1 MGMTL
6 LAFLVALT
14 TVIFVH
20 EYGHY
25 RAALWFKVR
34 VLRFSIGFGRPI
46 WRWQRVQP
54 GLGLPTEFTICAIPL
69 GGFIKMLDERDQEV
83 ALSEIPSA
91 FNRQTLFARAC
102 IVVAGPLANLL
113 LTLFLYAF
121 VNWLG
126 SLQVAAII
134 GTPTK
139 ASVAETAGLRSG
151 DLIQKFSTN
160 PQDWEI
166 VQSMDHLRRL
176 LTEASQDQQDFQLEI
191 LSSQSQVHRVVD
203 ISVAGWDMEGKRSAM
218 SQMGIAGPFSKPEI
232 AKVLQTGPAAKGGV
246 LAGDLVLK
254 VDGVVVNDSQHLIQL
269 IRSSTDSQLWEVQSS
284 NGKIRSLNIHPEFR
298 EIEGKK
304 MAKIDAVIGGEP
316 DTVWVQHGLV
326 SGLGMAFDTLLTQ
339 SKMTIVAVGK
349 LVTTTSGWQQVSG
362 PLTMAEYAGKTA
374 EQGWRPFIQFLALI
388 SLSIGL
394 LNLLPVPMLDG
405 GHLMYYLWEFVVGSP
420 PSQLWLERLQ
430 VLGLSVV
437 ALMMFTA
444 LFNDVLRWLT

>member
-176 LTEASQDQQDFQLEI
+176 LTEASQDQQDFQLEV

-304 MAKIDAVIGGEP
+304 IAKVDAVIGGEP

-349 LVTTTSGWQQVSG
+349 LVSTTSGWQQVSG

-430 VLGLSVV
+430 VLGLSML

>member
-69 GGFIKMLDERDQEV
+69 GGFIKMLDERGQEV

-176 LTEASQDQQDFQLEI
+176 LTEASQDQQDFQLEV

-430 VLGLSVV
+430 VLGLSML

>member
-176 LTEASQDQQDFQLEI
+176 LTEASQDQQDFQLEV

-284 NGKIRSLNIHPEFR
+284 NGKIRSLNIHPDFR

-304 MAKIDAVIGGEP
+304 IAKIDAVIGGEP

-430 VLGLSVV
+430 VLGLSML

>member
-54 GLGLPTEFTICAIPL
+54 GLGLPTEFTICAVPL

-83 ALSEIPSA
+83 TLGDAPSA

-102 IVVAGPLANLL
+102 IVVAGPMANLL

-121 VNWLG
+121 IHWVG
-126 SLQVAAII
+126 SQQAAAII
-134 GTPTK
+134 GTPLK

-151 DLIQKFSTN
+151 DLVQKFSVN
-160 PQDWEI
+160 PQKWET
-166 VQSMDHLRRL
+166 VQSMDHLRGL
-176 LTEASQDQQDFQLEI
+176 VNQASLDQHDFQLEV
-191 LSSQSQVHRVVD
+191 LSSKSVAHRVVD
-203 ISVAGWDMEGKRSAM
+203 ISVAGWADDGRRSAM
-218 SQMGIAGPFSKPEI
+218 SHMGITGAFTKPEVI
-232 AKVLQTGPAAKGGV
+232 KVLQSGPAAKAG
-246 LAGDLVLK
+246 LLPGDLVLK
-254 VDGVVVNDSQHLIQL
+254 VDGLVVNDAQQLIQL
-269 IRSSTDSQLWEVQSS
+269 IRASTDAQLWEVQSS
-284 NGKIRSLNIHPEFR
+284 NGRVRSFSIRPEFR
-298 EIEGKK
+298 ETEGKK
-304 MAKIDAVIGGEP
+304 FAKIDAVIGSDP
-316 DTVWVQHGLV
+316 DMIWVQHGPI
-326 SGLGMAFDTLLTQ
+326 SGLGLAFDTLLAQ

-349 LVTTTSGWQQVSG
+349 LVTTSSGWQQVSG

-405 GHLMYYLWEFVVGSP
+405 GHLMYYLWEFVMGSP
-420 PSQLWLERLQ
+420 PSRLWLERLQ
-430 VLGLSVV
+430 VIGLSVL

>member
-46 WRWQRVQP
+46 CRWQRVQP
-54 GLGLPTEFTICAIPL
+54 GVGLPTEFTICAVPL
-69 GGFIKMLDERDQEV
+69 GGFIKMLDERDQDV
-83 ALSEIPSA
+83 ALAETPSA

-102 IVVAGPLANLL
+102 IVVAGPMANLL

-121 VNWLG
+121 VHWVG
-126 SLQVAAII
+126 SQQAAAII
-134 GTPTK
+134 STPLK

-151 DLIQKFSTN
+151 DLIQKFSVN
-160 PQDWEI
+160 PQEWET
-166 VQSMDHLRRL
+166 VQSMDHLRAL
-176 LTEASQDQQDFQLEI
+176 VNEASHDQQDFRMEF
-191 LSSQSQVHRVVD
+191 LSSQSQSHRVVD
-203 ISVAGWDMEGKRSAM
+203 ISIAGLADGKRSAM
-218 SQMGIAGPFSKPEI
+218 SLIGITGPFSKPEI
-232 AKVLQTGPAAKGGV
+232 IKVLPDGPAAKAGL
-246 LAGDLVLK
+246 LAGDLVLR
-254 VDGVVVNDSQHLIQL
+254 VDGLVINDAQHLIQL
-269 IRSSTDSQLWEVQSS
+269 IRASTDTQLWEVQIG
-284 NGKIRSLNIHPEFR
+284 NGNVRSLSIRPEFR

-304 MAKIDAVIGGEP
+304 IAKIDAVIGGEP
-316 DTVWVQHGLV
+316 DMVWVQHGPI
-326 SGLGMAFDTLLTQ
+326 SGLALAFDTLLTQ

-349 LVTTTSGWQQVSG
+349 LVTTSSGWQQVSG

-405 GHLMYYLWEFVVGSP
+405 GHLMYYLWEFVTGSP

-430 VLGLSVV
+430 FTGLSVV

>member
-6 LAFLVALT
+6 LAFLAALT

-54 GLGLPTEFTICAIPL
+54 GLGLPTEFTICAVPL

-83 ALSEIPSA
+83 TLGDAPSA

-121 VNWLG
+121 IHWVG
-126 SLQVAAII
+126 SQQAAAII
-134 GTPTK
+134 GTPLK

-151 DLIQKFSTN
+151 DLVQKFSVN
-160 PQDWEI
+160 PQEWET
-166 VQSMDHLRRL
+166 VQSMDHLRGL
-176 LTEASQDQQDFQLEI
+176 VNEASLDQHDFQLEV
-191 LSSQSQVHRVVD
+191 LSSKSLAHRVVD
-203 ISVAGWDMEGKRSAM
+203 ISVAGWADDGRRSAM
-218 SQMGIAGPFSKPEI
+218 SQMGITGAFTKPEVI
-232 AKVLQTGPAAKGGV
+232 KVLQSGPAAKAGL

-254 VDGVVVNDSQHLIQL
+254 VDGLVVNDAQQLIQL
-269 IRSSTDSQLWEVQSS
+269 IRASTDAQLWEVQSS
-284 NGKIRSLNIHPEFR
+284 NGRVRSLSIRPEFR
-298 EIEGKK
+298 DTEGKK
-304 MAKIDAVIGGEP
+304 FAKIDAVIGSDP
-316 DTVWVQHGLV
+316 DMVWVQHGPI
-326 SGLGMAFDTLLTQ
+326 SGLGLAFDTLLAQ

-349 LVTTTSGWQQVSG
+349 LVTTSSGWQQVSG

-405 GHLMYYLWEFVVGSP
+405 GHLMYYLWEFVMGSP
-420 PSQLWLERLQ
+420 PSRLWLERLQ
-430 VLGLSVV
+430 VIGLSVL

>member
-176 LTEASQDQQDFQLEI
+176 LTEASQDQQDFQLEV

-203 ISVAGWDMEGKRSAM
+203 ISVAGWDMEGKRSAI

-284 NGKIRSLNIHPEFR
+284 NGKIRPLNIHPDFR

-304 MAKIDAVIGGEP
+304 IAKIDAVIGGEP

-430 VLGLSVV
+430 VLGLSML

>member
-176 LTEASQDQQDFQLEI
+176 LTEASQDQQDFQLEV

-284 NGKIRSLNIHPEFR
+284 NGKIRSLNIHPDFR

-304 MAKIDAVIGGEP
+304 IAKIDAVIGGEP

-349 LVTTTSGWQQVSG
+349 LVSTTSGWQQVSG

-430 VLGLSVV
+430 VLGLSML

>member
-1 MGMTL
+1 
-6 LAFLVALT
+6 
-14 TVIFVH
+14 
-20 EYGHY
+20 
-25 RAALWFKVR
+25 
-34 VLRFSIGFGRPI
+34 
-46 WRWQRVQP
+46 
-54 GLGLPTEFTICAIPL
+54 
-69 GGFIKMLDERDQEV
+69 
-83 ALSEIPSA
+83 
-91 FNRQTLFARAC
+91 
-102 IVVAGPLANLL
+102 
-113 LTLFLYAF
+113 
-121 VNWLG
+121 
-126 SLQVAAII
+126 
-134 GTPTK
+134 
-139 ASVAETAGLRSG
+139 
-151 DLIQKFSTN
+151 
-160 PQDWEI
+160 
-166 VQSMDHLRRL
+166 
-176 LTEASQDQQDFQLEI
+176 
-191 LSSQSQVHRVVD
+191 VD

-304 MAKIDAVIGGEP
+304 MAKVDAVIGGEP

-430 VLGLSVV
+430 VLGLSML

>member
-69 GGFIKMLDERDQEV
+69 GGFIKMLDERGQEV

-176 LTEASQDQQDFQLEI
+176 LTEASQDQQDFQLEV

-304 MAKIDAVIGGEP
+304 MAKVDAVIGGEP

-430 VLGLSVV
+430 VLGLSML

>member
-34 VLRFSIGFGRPI
+34 VLRFSIGFGKPI
-46 WRWQRVQP
+46 LRWQRVQP
-54 GLGLPTEFTICAIPL
+54 GLGLPTEFTICAVPL

-83 ALSEIPSA
+83 AFEEAQTA
-91 FNRQTLFARAC
+91 FNRQPLFARAC
-102 IVVAGPLANLL
+102 IVVAGPMANLL

-121 VNWLG
+121 VHWVG
-126 SLQVAAII
+126 SLQAVAVI
-134 GTPTK
+134 GTPVK

-151 DLIQKFSTN
+151 DLVQKFSVT
-160 PQDWEI
+160 PQEWET
-166 VQSMDHLRRL
+166 VQSLDHLRGMVND
-176 LTEASQDQQDFQLEI
+176 ASHAQQSFQLEV
-191 LSSQSQVHRVVD
+191 LSSQSQTNRIVD
-203 ISVAGWDMEGKRSAM
+203 ISLVGWDVDGKHSPM
-218 SQMGIAGPFSKPEI
+218 SLIGITGAFTKPEVVR
-232 AKVLQTGPAAKGGV
+232 VLQMGPAAKAGL

-254 VDGVVVNDSQHLIQL
+254 VDGLVVSDSQHLIQL
-269 IRSSTDSQLWEVQSS
+269 IRACTDVQRWEVQSS
-284 NGKIRSLNIHPEFR
+284 SGKVRSLTILPEIR
-298 EIEGKK
+298 EIDGKK
-304 MAKIDAVIGGEP
+304 VAKIDAVIGGEP
-316 DTVWVQHGLV
+316 DMVWVQHGPI
-326 SGLGMAFDTLLTQ
+326 SSLGMAFDTLLAQ
-339 SKMTIVAVGK
+339 SNMTLVAVGK
-349 LVTTTSGWQQVSG
+349 LVTTSSGWQQMSG

-374 EQGWRPFIQFLALI
+374 EQGWRPFVQFLALI

-405 GHLMYYLWEFVVGSP
+405 GHLMYYLWELVIGSP

-430 VLGLSVV
+430 VIGLSVV

>member
-54 GLGLPTEFTICAIPL
+54 GLGLPTEFTICAVPL

-83 ALSEIPSA
+83 TLGDAPSA

-121 VNWLG
+121 IHWVG
-126 SLQVAAII
+126 SQQAAAII
-134 GTPTK
+134 GTPLK

-151 DLIQKFSTN
+151 DLVQKFSVN
-160 PQDWEI
+160 PQEWET
-166 VQSMDHLRRL
+166 VQSMDHLRGL
-176 LTEASQDQQDFQLEI
+176 VNEASLDQHDFQLEV
-191 LSSQSQVHRVVD
+191 LSSKSLAHRVVD
-203 ISVAGWDMEGKRSAM
+203 ISVAGWADDGRQSAM
-218 SQMGIAGPFSKPEI
+218 SQMGITGAFTKPEVI
-232 AKVLQTGPAAKGGV
+232 KVLQSGPAAKAGL

-254 VDGVVVNDSQHLIQL
+254 VDGLVVNDAQQLIQL
-269 IRSSTDSQLWEVQSS
+269 IRASTDAQLWEVQSS
-284 NGKIRSLNIHPEFR
+284 NGRVRSFSIRPEFR
-298 EIEGKK
+298 ETEGKK
-304 MAKIDAVIGGEP
+304 FAKIDAVIGSDP
-316 DTVWVQHGLV
+316 DMVWVQHGPI
-326 SGLGMAFDTLLTQ
+326 SGLGLAFDTLLAQ

-349 LVTTTSGWQQVSG
+349 LVTTSSGWQQVSG

-405 GHLMYYLWEFVVGSP
+405 GHLMYYLWEFVMGSP
-420 PSQLWLERLQ
+420 PSRLWLERLQ
-430 VLGLSVV
+430 VIGLSVL

>member
-430 VLGLSVV
+430 VLGLSML

>member
-1 MGMTL
+1 MTL

-126 SLQVAAII
+126 SLQVVAII

-176 LTEASQDQQDFQLEI
+176 LTEASQDQQDFQLEV

-269 IRSSTDSQLWEVQSS
+269 IRSSTDTQLWEVQSS

-430 VLGLSVV
+430 VLGLSML

>member
-54 GLGLPTEFTICAIPL
+54 GLGLPTEFTICAVPL

-83 ALSEIPSA
+83 TLGDAPSA

-121 VNWLG
+121 IHWVG
-126 SLQVAAII
+126 SQQAAAII
-134 GTPTK
+134 GTPLK

-151 DLIQKFSTN
+151 DLVQKFSVN
-160 PQDWEI
+160 PQEWET
-166 VQSMDHLRRL
+166 VQSMDHLRGL
-176 LTEASQDQQDFQLEI
+176 VNEASLDQHDFQLEV
-191 LSSQSQVHRVVD
+191 LSSKSLAHRVVD
-203 ISVAGWDMEGKRSAM
+203 ISVAGWADDGRRSAM
-218 SQMGIAGPFSKPEI
+218 SQMGITGAFTKPEVI
-232 AKVLQTGPAAKGGV
+232 KVLQSGPAAKAG
-246 LAGDLVLK
+246 LLPGDLVLK
-254 VDGVVVNDSQHLIQL
+254 VDGLVVNDAQQLIQL
-269 IRSSTDSQLWEVQSS
+269 IRASTDAQLWEVQSS
-284 NGKIRSLNIHPEFR
+284 NGRVRSLSIRPEFR
-298 EIEGKK
+298 ETEGKK
-304 MAKIDAVIGGEP
+304 FAKIDAVIGSDP
-316 DTVWVQHGLV
+316 DMVWVQHGPI
-326 SGLGMAFDTLLTQ
+326 SGLGLAFDTLLAQ

-349 LVTTTSGWQQVSG
+349 LVTTSSGWQQVSG

-374 EQGWRPFIQFLALI
+374 EQGWQPFIQFLALI

-405 GHLMYYLWEFVVGSP
+405 GHLMYYLWEFVMGSP
-420 PSQLWLERLQ
+420 PSRLWLERLQ
-430 VLGLSVV
+430 VIGLSVL

>member
-54 GLGLPTEFTICAIPL
+54 GLGLPTEFTICAVPL

-83 ALSEIPSA
+83 TLGDAPSA

-121 VNWLG
+121 IHWVG
-126 SLQVAAII
+126 SQQAAAII
-134 GTPTK
+134 GTPLK

-151 DLIQKFSTN
+151 DLVQKFSVN
-160 PQDWEI
+160 PQEWET
-166 VQSMDHLRRL
+166 VQSMDHLRGL
-176 LTEASQDQQDFQLEI
+176 VNEASLDQHDFQLEV
-191 LSSQSQVHRVVD
+191 LSSKSLAHRVVD
-203 ISVAGWDMEGKRSAM
+203 ISVAGWADDGRRSAM
-218 SQMGIAGPFSKPEI
+218 SQMGITGAFTKPEVI
-232 AKVLQTGPAAKGGV
+232 KVLQSGPAAKAGL

-254 VDGVVVNDSQHLIQL
+254 VDGLVVNDAQQLIQL
-269 IRSSTDSQLWEVQSS
+269 IRASTDAQLWEVQSS
-284 NGKIRSLNIHPEFR
+284 NGRVRSLSIRPEFR
-298 EIEGKK
+298 ETEGKK
-304 MAKIDAVIGGEP
+304 FAKIDAVIGSDP
-316 DTVWVQHGLV
+316 DMVWVQHGPI
-326 SGLGMAFDTLLTQ
+326 SGLGLAFDTLLAQ

-349 LVTTTSGWQQVSG
+349 LVTTSSGWQQVSG
-362 PLTMAEYAGKTA
+362 PLTMAEYAGNTA

-405 GHLMYYLWEFVVGSP
+405 GHLMYYLWEFVMGSP
-420 PSQLWLERLQ
+420 PSRLWLERLQ
-430 VLGLSVV
+430 VIGLSVL

>member
-54 GLGLPTEFTICAIPL
+54 GLGLPTEFTICAVPL

-83 ALSEIPSA
+83 TLGDAPSA

-102 IVVAGPLANLL
+102 IVVAGPMANLL

-121 VNWLG
+121 IHWVG
-126 SLQVAAII
+126 SQQAAAII
-134 GTPTK
+134 GTPLK

-151 DLIQKFSTN
+151 DLVQKFSVN
-160 PQDWEI
+160 PQEWET
-166 VQSMDHLRRL
+166 VQSMDHLRGL
-176 LTEASQDQQDFQLEI
+176 VNEASLDQHDFQLEV
-191 LSSQSQVHRVVD
+191 LSSKSLAHRVVD
-203 ISVAGWDMEGKRSAM
+203 ISVAGWADDGRRSAM
-218 SQMGIAGPFSKPEI
+218 SQMGITGAFTKPEVI
-232 AKVLQTGPAAKGGV
+232 KVLQSGPAAKAGL

-254 VDGVVVNDSQHLIQL
+254 VDGLVVNDAQQLIQL
-269 IRSSTDSQLWEVQSS
+269 IRASTDAQLWEVQSS
-284 NGKIRSLNIHPEFR
+284 NGRVRSLSIRPEFR
-298 EIEGKK
+298 ETEGKK
-304 MAKIDAVIGGEP
+304 FAKIDAVIGSDP
-316 DTVWVQHGLV
+316 DMVWVQHGPI
-326 SGLGMAFDTLLTQ
+326 SGLGLAFDTLLAQ

-349 LVTTTSGWQQVSG
+349 LVTTSSGWQQVSG

-374 EQGWRPFIQFLALI
+374 EQGWQPFIQFLALI

-405 GHLMYYLWEFVVGSP
+405 GHLMYYLWEFVMGSP
-420 PSQLWLERLQ
+420 PSRLWLERLQ
-430 VLGLSVV
+430 VIGLSVL

>member
-54 GLGLPTEFTICAIPL
+54 GLGLPTEFTICAVPL

-83 ALSEIPSA
+83 TLGDAPSA

-121 VNWLG
+121 IHWVG
-126 SLQVAAII
+126 SQQAAAII
-134 GTPTK
+134 GTPLK

-151 DLIQKFSTN
+151 DLVQKFSVN
-160 PQDWEI
+160 PQEWET
-166 VQSMDHLRRL
+166 VQSMDHLRGL
-176 LTEASQDQQDFQLEI
+176 VNQASLDQHDFQLEV
-191 LSSQSQVHRVVD
+191 LSSKSVAHRVVD
-203 ISVAGWDMEGKRSAM
+203 ISVAGWADDGRRSAM
-218 SQMGIAGPFSKPEI
+218 SHMGITGAFTKPEVI
-232 AKVLQTGPAAKGGV
+232 KVLQSGPAAKAG
-246 LAGDLVLK
+246 LLPGDLVLK
-254 VDGVVVNDSQHLIQL
+254 VDGLVVNDAQQLIQL
-269 IRSSTDSQLWEVQSS
+269 IRASTDAQLWEVQSS
-284 NGKIRSLNIHPEFR
+284 NGRVRSFSIRPEFR
-298 EIEGKK
+298 ETEGKK
-304 MAKIDAVIGGEP
+304 FAKIDAVIGSDP
-316 DTVWVQHGLV
+316 DMVWVQHGPI
-326 SGLGMAFDTLLTQ
+326 SGLGLAFDTLLAQ

-349 LVTTTSGWQQVSG
+349 LVTTSSGWQQVSG

-405 GHLMYYLWEFVVGSP
+405 GHLMYYLWEFVMGSP
-420 PSQLWLERLQ
+420 PSRLWLERLQ
-430 VLGLSVV
+430 VIGLSVL

>member
-54 GLGLPTEFTICAIPL
+54 GLGLPTEFTICAVPL

-83 ALSEIPSA
+83 TLGDAPSA

-121 VNWLG
+121 IHWVG
-126 SLQVAAII
+126 SQQAAAII
-134 GTPTK
+134 GTPLK

-151 DLIQKFSTN
+151 DLVQKFSVN
-160 PQDWEI
+160 PQEWET
-166 VQSMDHLRRL
+166 VQSMDHLRGL
-176 LTEASQDQQDFQLEI
+176 VNQASLDQHDFQLEV
-191 LSSQSQVHRVVD
+191 LSSKSVAHRVVD
-203 ISVAGWDMEGKRSAM
+203 ISVAGWADDGRRSAM
-218 SQMGIAGPFSKPEI
+218 SHMGITGAFTKPEVI
-232 AKVLQTGPAAKGGV
+232 KVLQSGPAAKAGL

-254 VDGVVVNDSQHLIQL
+254 VDGLVVNDAQQLIQL
-269 IRSSTDSQLWEVQSS
+269 IRASTDAQLWEVQSS
-284 NGKIRSLNIHPEFR
+284 NGRVRSFSIRPEFR
-298 EIEGKK
+298 ETEGKK
-304 MAKIDAVIGGEP
+304 FAKIDAVIGSDP
-316 DTVWVQHGLV
+316 DMVWVQHGPI
-326 SGLGMAFDTLLTQ
+326 SGLGLAFDTLLAQ

-349 LVTTTSGWQQVSG
+349 LVTTSSGWQQVSG

-405 GHLMYYLWEFVVGSP
+405 GHLMYYLWEFVMGSP
-420 PSQLWLERLQ
+420 PSRLWLERLQ
-430 VLGLSVV
+430 VIGLSVL

>member
-83 ALSEIPSA
+83 VPGEAPSA

-121 VNWLG
+121 VHWMG
-126 SLQVAAII
+126 SQQFAAVI
-134 GTPTK
+134 GTPLK
-139 ASVAETAGLRSG
+139 ASPAETAGLRSG
-151 DLIQKFSTN
+151 DVIQKFSAN
-160 PQDWEI
+160 PQEWET
-166 VQSMDHLRRL
+166 VQSLDHLRVL
-176 LTEASQDQQDFQLEI
+176 VTEALHDEQNFQLEV
-191 LSSQSQVHRVVD
+191 LASQSQVHRIVD
-203 ISVAGWDMEGKRSAM
+203 ISVSGWDIEDKRSAT
-218 SQMGIAGPFSKPEI
+218 SLMGIAGPYAMPEI
-232 AKVLQTGPAAKGGV
+232 VKVLQNGPAAKAGL

-254 VDGVVVNDSQHLIQL
+254 VDQVRVNDSQHLIQL
-269 IRSSTDSQLWEVQSS
+269 IRASTETQLWEVQLR
-284 NGKIRSLNIHPEFR
+284 NGKVRSLSIHPEFR
-298 EIEGKK
+298 EVEGKK
-304 MAKIDAVIGGEP
+304 IAKIDAVIGGEP
-316 DTVWVQHGLV
+316 DMVWVQHGPI
-326 SGLGMAFDTLLTQ
+326 SGLGMAFNTLLTQ

-349 LVTTTSGWQQVSG
+349 LITTSNGWQQVSG

-374 EQGWRPFIQFLALI
+374 EQGWRPFIQYLALI

-405 GHLMYYLWEFVVGSP
+405 GHLMYYLWEFVTGSP
-420 PSQLWLERLQ
+420 PSQLWVERLQ
-430 VLGLSVV
+430 FMGLSVV

>member
-46 WRWQRVQP
+46 WRWQRIQP
-54 GLGLPTEFTICAIPL
+54 GVELPTEFTICAIPL
-69 GGFIKMLDERDQEV
+69 GGFIKMLDERDQAV
-83 ALSEIPSA
+83 ALGEAPSA
-91 FNRQTLFARAC
+91 FNRQTLFARTC
-102 IVVAGPLANLL
+102 IVIAGPLANLV

-121 VNWLG
+121 VHWMG
-126 SLQVAAII
+126 SQQLAAII
-134 GTPTK
+134 GTPLK
-139 ASVAETAGLRSG
+139 ASAAETAGLLSG
-151 DLIQKFSTN
+151 DLVQKFSVN
-160 PQDWEI
+160 SQEWET
-166 VQSMDHLRRL
+166 VQSMDHLRGL
-176 LTEASQDQQDFQLEI
+176 VTQASHDQQDFQLEV
-191 LSSQSQVHRVVD
+191 LSSRSQVNRIVD
-203 ISVAGWDMEGKRSAM
+203 ISFSGWDPDGKRSAM
-218 SQMGIAGPFSKPEI
+218 SLMGIAGPYSKPEI
-232 AKVLQTGPAAKGGV
+232 VKVVQTGPAAKAGL

-254 VDGVVVNDSQHLIQL
+254 VDGMVVNDAQHLIQL
-269 IRSSTDSQLWEVQSS
+269 IRSSTDTQLWEVQSN
-284 NGKIRSLNIHPEFR
+284 NGKVRSLSIRPEFR

-304 MAKIDAVIGGEP
+304 IAKIDAVIGGEP
-316 DTVWVQHGLV
+316 EMVWVQHGPL
-326 SGLGMAFDTLLTQ
+326 SGLGMAFDTLLAQ
-339 SKMTIVAVGK
+339 SKMTLAAVGN
-349 LVTTTSGWQQVSG
+349 LVTTSNGWQQVSG
-362 PLTMAEYAGKTA
+362 PLTMAEFAGKTA

-405 GHLMYYLWEFVVGSP
+405 GHLMYYLWEFVTGSP

-430 VLGLSVV
+430 VMGLSVV

>member
-46 WRWQRVQP
+46 WTWQHVQH
-54 GLGLPTEFTICAIPL
+54 GLGLPTEFTVCAIPL

-83 ALSEIPSA
+83 ALGEAPSA

-102 IVVAGPLANLL
+102 IVLAGPLANLL

-121 VNWLG
+121 VHWMG
-126 SLQVAAII
+126 SQQLAAII
-134 GTPTK
+134 GTPLK
-139 ASVAETAGLRSG
+139 ASAAETAGLRSG
-151 DLIQKFSTN
+151 DLVQKFSTN
-160 PQDWEI
+160 PQEWET
-166 VQSMDHLRRL
+166 VQSLDHLRGL
-176 LTEASQDQQDFQLEI
+176 VTEAFHDEQNFQLEV

-203 ISVAGWDMEGKRSAM
+203 ISVAGWDIESKGSAM
-218 SQMGIAGPFSKPEI
+218 SLMGIAGPYSKPEI
-232 AKVLQTGPAAKGGV
+232 VKVVQSGPAAKAGL

-254 VDGVVVNDSQHLIQL
+254 VDHLVVNDAQHLIQL
-269 IRSSTDSQLWEVQSS
+269 IRASTDTQLWEVQSS
-284 NGKIRSLNIHPEFR
+284 DGKVRSLSIHPEFR

-304 MAKIDAVIGGEP
+304 IAKVDAVIGGEP
-316 DTVWVQHGLV
+316 DMVWVQHGPI
-326 SGLGMAFDTLLTQ
+326 SGLGMALNTLAAQ
-339 SKMTIVAVGK
+339 SKMTILAVGK
-349 LVTTTSGWQQVSG
+349 LVTTSNGWQQVSG

-374 EQGWRPFIQFLALI
+374 EQGWRPFVQYLALI

-405 GHLMYYLWEFVVGSP
+405 GHLMYYLWEFVTGSP

-430 VLGLSVV
+430 FMGLSVV

>member
-54 GLGLPTEFTICAIPL
+54 GLGLPTEFTICAVPL

-83 ALSEIPSA
+83 TLGDAPSA

-121 VNWLG
+121 IHWVG
-126 SLQVAAII
+126 SQQAAAII
-134 GTPTK
+134 GTPLK

-151 DLIQKFSTN
+151 DLVQKFSVN
-160 PQDWEI
+160 PQEWET
-166 VQSMDHLRRL
+166 VQSMDHLRGL
-176 LTEASQDQQDFQLEI
+176 VNEASLDQHDFQLEV
-191 LSSQSQVHRVVD
+191 LSSKSLAHRVVD
-203 ISVAGWDMEGKRSAM
+203 ISVAGWADDGRRSAM
-218 SQMGIAGPFSKPEI
+218 SQMGITGAFTKPEVI
-232 AKVLQTGPAAKGGV
+232 KVLQSGPAAKAGL

-254 VDGVVVNDSQHLIQL
+254 VDGLVVNDAQQLIQL
-269 IRSSTDSQLWEVQSS
+269 IRASTDAQLWEVQSS
-284 NGKIRSLNIHPEFR
+284 NGRVRSLSIRPEFR
-298 EIEGKK
+298 ETEGKK
-304 MAKIDAVIGGEP
+304 FAKIDAVIGSDP
-316 DTVWVQHGLV
+316 DMVWVQHGPI
-326 SGLGMAFDTLLTQ
+326 SGLGLAFDTLLAQ

-349 LVTTTSGWQQVSG
+349 LVTTSSGWQQVSG

-405 GHLMYYLWEFVVGSP
+405 GHLMYYLWEFVMGSP
-420 PSQLWLERLQ
+420 PSRLWLERLQ
-430 VLGLSVV
+430 VIGLSVL

>member
-54 GLGLPTEFTICAIPL
+54 GLGLPTEFTICAVPL

-83 ALSEIPSA
+83 TLGDAPSA

-102 IVVAGPLANLL
+102 IVVAGPMANLL

-121 VNWLG
+121 IHWVG
-126 SLQVAAII
+126 SQQAAAII
-134 GTPTK
+134 GTPLK

-151 DLIQKFSTN
+151 DLVQKFSVN
-160 PQDWEI
+160 PQEWET
-166 VQSMDHLRRL
+166 VQSMDHLRGL
-176 LTEASQDQQDFQLEI
+176 VNQASLDQHDFQLEV
-191 LSSQSQVHRVVD
+191 LSSKSVPHRVVD
-203 ISVAGWDMEGKRSAM
+203 ISVAGWADDGRRSAM
-218 SQMGIAGPFSKPEI
+218 SHMGITGAFTKPEVI
-232 AKVLQTGPAAKGGV
+232 KVLQSGPAAKAGL

-254 VDGVVVNDSQHLIQL
+254 VDGLVVNDAQQLIQL
-269 IRSSTDSQLWEVQSS
+269 IRASTDAQLWEVQSS
-284 NGKIRSLNIHPEFR
+284 NGRVRSFSIRPEFR
-298 EIEGKK
+298 ETEGKK
-304 MAKIDAVIGGEP
+304 FAKIDAVIGSDP
-316 DTVWVQHGLV
+316 DMVWVQHGPI
-326 SGLGMAFDTLLTQ
+326 SGLGLAFDTLLAQ

-349 LVTTTSGWQQVSG
+349 LVTTSSGWQQVSG

-374 EQGWRPFIQFLALI
+374 EQGWQPFIQFLALI

-405 GHLMYYLWEFVVGSP
+405 GHLMYYLWEFVMGSP
-420 PSQLWLERLQ
+420 PSRLWLERLQ
-430 VLGLSVV
+430 VIGLSVL

>member
-69 GGFIKMLDERDQEV
+69 GGFIKMLDERDQEL
-83 ALSEIPSA
+83 APGEAPSA

-102 IVVAGPLANLL
+102 IVLAGPLANLL

-121 VNWLG
+121 VHWMG
-126 SLQVAAII
+126 SQQLAAII
-134 GTPTK
+134 ATPLK
-139 ASVAETAGLRSG
+139 ASAAETAGLRSG

-160 PQDWEI
+160 PQEWET
-166 VQSMDHLRRL
+166 VQSLDHLRGL
-176 LTEASQDQQDFQLEI
+176 VTEAAHDEQNFQLEV
-191 LSSQSQVHRVVD
+191 LSSQSKVPRVVD
-203 ISVAGWDMEGKRSAM
+203 ISISGWDIEGKLSAM
-218 SQMGIAGPFSKPEI
+218 SLMGITGPYSKPEI
-232 AKVLQTGPAAKGGV
+232 VKVVPSGPAAKAG
-246 LAGDLVLK
+246 LFAGDLVLK
-254 VDGVVVNDSQHLIQL
+254 VDQVGVNDAQHLIQL
-269 IRSSTDSQLWEVQSS
+269 IRASTDTQLWEVQSS
-284 NGKIRSLNIHPEFR
+284 DGKVRSLSIHPEFR

-304 MAKIDAVIGGEP
+304 IAKIDAVIGGEP
-316 DTVWVQHGLV
+316 DMIWVQHGPM
-326 SGLGMAFDTLLTQ
+326 SGFGMAFNTLLAQ
-339 SKMTIVAVGK
+339 SKMTIEAVGK
-349 LVTTTSGWQQVSG
+349 LVTTSNGWQQVSG

-374 EQGWRPFIQFLALI
+374 EQGWRPFIQYLALI

-405 GHLMYYLWEFVVGSP
+405 GHLMYYLWEFVMGSP

-430 VLGLSVV
+430 VMGLSVV

-444 LFNDVLRWLT
+444 LFNDILRWLT